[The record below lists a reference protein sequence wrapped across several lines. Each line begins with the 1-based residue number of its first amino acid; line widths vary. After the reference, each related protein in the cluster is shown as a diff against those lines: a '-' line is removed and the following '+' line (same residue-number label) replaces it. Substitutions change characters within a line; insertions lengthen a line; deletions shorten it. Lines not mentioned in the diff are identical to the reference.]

1 MRSGALEE
9 PNPYS
14 PQENSL
20 FVEQAS
26 WLFAI
31 ELQDVRNTKLYHNRA
46 AFNRA
51 ALRANLPNNKLHP
64 LLARSHRPA
73 LAPEI
78 SPITICD
85 RLHKATETLKN

>member
-1 MRSGALEE
+1 MRSGGLEE

-26 WLFAI
+26 CRFLTK
-31 ELQDVRNTKLYHNRA
+31 LQDVRNTKLYHNRVV
-46 AFNRA
+46 
-51 ALRANLPNNKLHP
+51 LRANLPNNKLHP
-64 LLARSHRPA
+64 LVTRSHRAA

>member
-1 MRSGALEE
+1 MRSSVAQI
-9 PNPYS
+9 NA

-20 FVEQAS
+20 FVEQARC
-26 WLFAI
+26 LFLTK
-31 ELQDVRNTKLYHNRA
+31 LQDVRNTKLYHNW
-46 AFNRA
+46 A

-64 LLARSHRPA
+64 LVARSHRSA

-78 SPITICD
+78 SPIKICD